1 MLTGNGNQIEV
12 GRLAERFDF
21 DYRTVG
27 VIIGAGY
34 PEKRSLGNPIFADG
48 DNFSLINT
56 SDLERG
62 IANVLKSDADVILV
76 GGVPFEA
83 FTKELRELL
92 VKKVKGGTG
101 LVWIGQDRNVP
112 ELGFKLKDGKLRRV
126 APQANG
132 PQDRLKPCKARPV
145 GVRPAYYCPA
155 PHSA

>member
-1 MLTGNGNQIEV
+1 MLFRSEADLTCYTNFPRTVCTAWGKPLAGRRLKVAVLTGNGNQIEV

-27 VIIGAGY
+27 VMIGAGY
-34 PEKRSLGNPIFADG
+34 PEKRSLGNPIFSDG

-62 IANVLKSDADVILV
+62 MANVLKSDADVILV
-76 GGVPFEA
+76 GGVPFEV

-101 LVWIGQDRNVP
+101 LVWIGQEIGRAHV
-112 ELGFKLKDGKLRRV
+112 
-126 APQANG
+126 
-132 PQDRLKPCKARPV
+132 
-145 GVRPAYYCPA
+145 
-155 PHSA
+155 